1 MCEIYHAS
9 PCGDGPTAFA
19 SGLKTLHVA
28 SQRRRR
34 QRGGLVAVR
43 DELRCVYGCAEIVY
57 AWLASVHAS
66 LRVSGGSARDTG
78 LILLSHNQ
86 ESKSCMP
93 AEAARVPLD
102 LETGVAY
109 DAVLAEIK

>member
-1 MCEIYHAS
+1 MC
-9 PCGDGPTAFA
+9 
-19 SGLKTLHVA
+19 
-28 SQRRRR
+28 
-34 QRGGLVAVR
+34 
-43 DELRCVYGCAEIVY
+43 

-109 DAVLAEIK
+109 AAVLAEIK